1 MVKKSGKVQLDLNS
15 GVFQRHLF
23 HLEKDQQRAVL
34 NTLQKLS
41 EMTWGQVYQDRGL
54 RWEAIASR
62 SGKQDESLYSVR
74 MGKGFRA
81 VVSRDGDLLRLVS
94 LHPDHD
100 SAYKP

>member
-1 MVKKSGKVQLDLNS
+1 VEKKFGKVQLDLNS

-41 EMTWGQVYQDRGL
+41 EMTWEQVYKDRGL
-54 RWEAIASR
+54 RWEAVVSR
-62 SGKQDESLYSVR
+62 GGKQDEKLYSVR

-81 VVSRDGDLLRLVS
+81 LVSRNGDFLRPVS

>member
-1 MVKKSGKVQLDLNS
+1 MVKNTGKIQLDLNS
-15 GVFQRHLF
+15 SAFQRQLF
-23 HLEKDQQRAVL
+23 RLEKDQQRAVL

-41 EMTWGQVYQDRGL
+41 EMTWEQVYQDRGL
-54 RWEAIASR
+54 HWEAIVSR
-62 SGKQDESLYSVR
+62 SGGEGERLYSIR

-81 VVSRDGDLLRLVS
+81 VVSRDGNLLRLSS